1 MDYFYIDIETCPI
14 DRVAYQSIQIEED
27 RKKQLNP
34 IDSRIVAIGLKQH
47 GKNSIIIFDE
57 NEKEMLEDFWAELVT
72 LRQGDPSNKLVGFNI
87 KNFDIPF
94 LVCRSFIHGVVISPF
109 LLKDIF
115 DIKESINAFRYGK
128 TRGKMKELAK
138 LIGLEI
144 YEDMDGSKVPEEY
157 WNKNFDK
164 IKNYLKKDLE
174 ITEELHKRCIEL
186 KINEIARW

>member
-1 MDYFYIDIETCPI
+1 MDYFYVDIETCPI
-14 DRVAYQSIQIEED
+14 DKTGYQALQTDDEKT
-27 RKKQLNP
+27 KKLNP
-34 IDSRIVAIGLKQH
+34 IDSRIVAIGLKQY
-47 GKNSIIIFDE
+47 GKDSLIIFDDD
-57 NEKEMLEDFWAELVT
+57 EKKMLEDFWDELVT

-94 LVCRSFIHGVVISPF
+94 LVCRSFIHDVVISPF

-144 YEDMDGSKVPEEY
+144 YDDMDGSKVSEEY
-157 WNKNFDK
+157 WNRNFDK
-164 IKNYLKKDLE
+164 IKGYLKKDLE
-174 ITEELHKRCIEL
+174 ITEELHKRCIKL